1 MCLISENQI
10 RIMSKLFDKKFVEY
24 AVNHV
29 NNDHSDAMLSILK
42 YDANINWPIKAILN
56 TYDHSKMEVVGLNNQ
71 DKKENYNIAFP
82 KKLDNAREI
91 RLVLIEMLSKVK
103 KSS

>member
-1 MCLISENQI
+1 
-10 RIMSKLFDKKFVEY
+10 MSKLFDKKFVEY

-42 YDANINWPIKAILN
+42 YDANINWPIKVILN

>member
-1 MCLISENQI
+1 
-10 RIMSKLFDKKFVEY
+10 MSKLFDEKLVEY

-42 YDANINWPIKAILN
+42 YDTNINRPIKVILN

-71 DKKENYNIAFP
+71 DKKENYNIAFL
-82 KKLDNAREI
+82 KKLDNTREI